1 MTIYSQAKQF
11 VDMGISVFPIAY
23 RGKKPLV
30 QHWEPYKEI
39 LPTDADLRA
48 WFPTNLRNYA
58 ICLGWQRLAVLD
70 FDDMATWY
78 EWNHWR
84 LECKSHPLD
93 NAYAVKTSRGVHTY
107 FLLLEERNN
116 LKLPGIDFKTHGYTV
131 GPGSTHPTGHV
142 YQALSP
148 LYFPIVESLADVVP
162 AEMLEQAISADYKP
176 VTPLDCASAPVR
188 DLWDLVD
195 NPTPTT
201 GALSPLE
208 TIKSTWR
215 LEQFFPG
222 IAPHGKF
229 MRVIC
234 PFHDDK
240 EPSAW
245 VNIEK
250 QLFGCHSCNMKPMS
264 VIGFYAAM
272 YTGGDIK
279 QAMERMR

>member
-1 MTIYSQAKQF
+1 
-11 VDMGISVFPIAY
+11 
-23 RGKKPLV
+23 
-30 QHWEPYKEI
+30 
-39 LPTDADLRA
+39 
-48 WFPTNLRNYA
+48 
-58 ICLGWQRLAVLD
+58 
-70 FDDMATWY
+70 
-78 EWNHWR
+78 
-84 LECKSHPLD
+84 
-93 NAYAVKTSRGVHTY
+93 
-107 FLLLEERNN
+107 
-116 LKLPGIDFKTHGYTV
+116 
-131 GPGSTHPTGHV
+131 V

-148 LYFPIVESLADVVP
+148 LYFPIVERLADVVP

-176 VTPLDCASAPVR
+176 VTPLDCVSAPGR

-215 LEQFFPG
+215 IEQFFPG
-222 IAPHGKF
+222 VKPTGKF

-245 VNIEK
+245 VNLEK

-279 QAMERMR
+279 QAMEKMR